1 LIGKLP
7 LNFMLKYVYPRIG
20 HIDPS
25 VIVGP
30 SVGEDAAIIDL
41 GDGRVLVVH
50 NDAITGAVKS
60 LGWLAVHIVSNDIA
74 VRGARPRWF
83 LMSLFLPEEDF
94 ESAVDEIM
102 GQVDRAAKELGLM
115 VIGGHTEVTSGI
127 DRPIIG
133 TTALGLARR
142 DGYVTTSGARIGDY
156 IIVTKGVGIEGTAII
171 CTDFADHLRKR
182 GIDEG
187 IISCGARFLDMV
199 SVVNEAI
206 LLAENGLATAMHD
219 PTEAGLLGGLAEL
232 AYASK
237 KTIEAYEDSIP
248 MFKETAIVTSALN
261 VDPLRLIS
269 SGALVATIPP
279 DKVSRALKIL
289 GDEGVEARIIGRVRE
304 FNGNLVEIRRL
315 DGRIEV
321 IREAYF
327 PDEIFRLWER
337 VRLEEIQ

>member
-1 LIGKLP
+1 MIGKLP
-7 LNFMLKYVYPRIG
+7 LNLMLKYVYPRIG
-20 HIDPS
+20 HADPS

-41 GDGRVLVVH
+41 GDDRVLVVH

-83 LMSLFLPEEDF
+83 LMSLFLPKDDF
-94 ESAVDEIM
+94 ELAVDEIM
-102 GQVDRAAKELGLM
+102 SQVDRAAKELGVM

-133 TTALGLARR
+133 TTAMGLARR
-142 DGYVTTSGARIGDY
+142 DEYVTTSGARVGDH

-171 CTDFADHLRKR
+171 CTDFADHLKKR
-182 GIDEG
+182 GVDES
-187 IISCGARFLDMV
+187 IISSGAKFLNMV
-199 SVVNEAI
+199 SVVKEAI
-206 LLAENGLATAMHD
+206 VLAENKLATAMHD

-237 KTIEAYEDSIP
+237 KTIEAREDSIP
-248 MFKETAIVTSALN
+248 MFRETAIVTSALN

-269 SGALVATIPP
+269 SGALVAAIPP
-279 DKVSRALKIL
+279 DKVSRALKVL
-289 GDEGVEARIIGRVRE
+289 SDEGVEARVIGRVKE
-304 FNGNLVEIRRL
+304 FDGNLVEVRRL
-315 DGRIEV
+315 DGRIEI

-337 VRLEEIQ
+337 AKLGEIH